1 MEFRCEEDF
10 GSRSVGLLDE
20 IVDRSSAVSFILIP
34 FGSCIVEGWSAL
46 HECQSEGK
54 NSPSMCCFRD
64 KLKDSD
70 QLPVQHEISRELFS
84 LPCSQPEEQKR

>member
-1 MEFRCEEDF
+1 MKKI
-10 GSRSVGLLDE
+10 S
-20 IVDRSSAVSFILIP
+20 DRGVLVFLMKSLIALPQSASFSYHSAP
-34 FGSCIVEGWSAL
+34 VEVKYGQAL